1 MNDAS
6 EHAGNGSGVW
16 VTSRA
21 PVVENGGADKFDGA
35 GRRKLAQ
42 DVRKIM
48 AEVETQGIGKG
59 SDGCG
64 KLCQ

>member
-1 MNDAS
+1 MPQNMLATI
-6 EHAGNGSGVW
+6 AGCG

-21 PVVENGGADKFDGA
+21 LVVENGGANKFDGA
-35 GRRKLAQ
+35 GCHKLAQ